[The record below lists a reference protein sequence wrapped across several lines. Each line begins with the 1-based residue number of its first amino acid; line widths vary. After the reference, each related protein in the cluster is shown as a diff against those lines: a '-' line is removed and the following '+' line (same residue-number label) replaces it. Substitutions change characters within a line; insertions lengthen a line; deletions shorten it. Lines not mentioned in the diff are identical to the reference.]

1 MMIAVPDAPPSPPAS
16 NALFVTQRSRR
27 ETVAVIGSSVVRVV
41 VSSAILVGLYYLLPF
56 DGLGGSGP
64 LIRLLVGVGAFSA
77 LVVWQTR
84 TIIRS
89 PHPGLRAIEALAVT
103 IPLLVLTFAATYYV
117 MERANANA
125 FTEPLTRTDSLYF
138 AVTVMTTTGFGDIA
152 ARTQEAR
159 VFVTIQMA
167 LDLVVLGL
175 GLRVILG
182 AVKIGRARAGGSSSA
197 S

>member
-1 MMIAVPDAPPSPPAS
+1 MTAVSATLPAS
-16 NALFVTQRSRR
+16 NAAFVSQRSRR
-27 ETVAVIGSSVVRVV
+27 ETVAVLAWAVARVV
-41 VSSAILVGLYYLLPF
+41 VSSAVLLGLYYFLPF
-56 DGLGGSGP
+56 DGLGGAGP
-64 LIRLLVGVGAFSA
+64 LIRLVVGLGAFVV

-103 IPLLVLTFAATYYV
+103 IPLLMLAFAAAYYA
-117 MERANANA
+117 MEHANAQA

-152 ARTQEAR
+152 ARTEPAR
-159 VFVTIQMA
+159 VVVTIQMA
-167 LDLVVLGL
+167 LDLLVLGL

-182 AVKIGRARAGGSSSA
+182 AVRIGRARTGGDTSTS
-197 S
+197 